1 MVFLRTFLNR
11 VAHAFVAVPVVCLFA
26 ATPNALYAA
35 NNCTGATY
43 YDSVGDTCIACPNGY
58 NYNTDAGK
66 TSVIQCQIHCNAGTF
81 IKTAL
86 APLPD
91 GYTRLLYLESSGTQY
106 ISTGYAYANNTTA
119 RVVIDSEFLAKQGTA
134 FNGIYPG
141 VAVGGG
147 DINAVFMFLW
157 GTNGRYKHYNV
168 NALLNTRYLF
178 DLDMPNHT
186 YTVSDV
192 NADNAVVVSVD
203 NTNTYDDNWES
214 GPLGDF
220 YLFTYD
226 TASKSRSSQ
235 KIYSAKLYDNGV
247 LVRNMVP
254 VRRDAD
260 DVLGMYDL
268 VTGTFYTNAGT
279 GTFVAGEITSGSDGN
294 CVNAGAGYWVGAN
307 TTNYGS
313 SGTRNACPA
322 GTCSNVT
329 NGTSAA
335 VCQQCAGATYSD
347 TPASTSC
354 FACPTGYDYN
364 LTSGKTN
371 INQCQIY
378 CDVGTYVPGSSSE
391 SEYTP
396 LDYLE
401 SDGNQYIITN
411 FRHASSNIRG
421 VVRVGVTTD
430 MPDSYNKDIL
440 GNLVNGGGGYSV
452 GWAKVFKL
460 WINKDRKRINGPTH
474 PFTAGTIH
482 EFTYE
487 LSADTCSISYDNQ
500 TVSDT
505 CSFIQGGSSNKISLF
520 FGGDANA
527 SLGNAFP
534 GRIYG
539 VKLYEDGT
547 LVHDF
552 VPMKRN
558 SDDELGM
565 YDNVTNTFFTN
576 SGTGEFTG
584 AVHVGCVDAG
594 AGYYST
600 GGVINYGAAASR
612 IACPAGLTTVG
623 YGHGADEAA
632 DCGHKLHVGD
642 FVFYTK
648 QTKPSVPALNIL
660 SPEGTV
666 FYLGASP
673 SDHTLSKLHLK
684 HNNQKYTVYDD
695 GLLYGER
702 DFNTGAQIT
711 Q

>member
-1 MVFLRTFLNR
+1 MRKTTIILFALFLPF
-11 VAHAFVAVPVVCLFA
+11 VAH
-26 ATPNALYAA
+26 AA

-119 RVVIDSEFLAKQGTA
+119 RVVIDSEFLVKKSPLL
-134 FNGIYPG
+134 NGIYPG
-141 VAVGGG
+141 VAVGTQSTV
-147 DINAVFMFLW
+147 DTMHFYW
-157 GTNGRYKHYNV
+157 GTDELHHQYLV
-168 NALLNTRYLF
+168 AALLNTRYLF

-220 YLFTYD
+220 YLFAYD
-226 TASKSRSSQ
+226 TASNTRSSQ

-268 VTGTFYTNAGT
+268 VTDTFYINAGT

-322 GTCSNVT
+322 GTYSNVT

-364 LTSGKTN
+364 VASGKSN

-378 CDVGTYVPGSSSE
+378 CGVGTYVSGSSSG

-411 FRHASSNIRG
+411 FKHSSPNIRG
-421 VVRVGVTTD
+421 FVRVGVTTD
-430 MPDSYNKDIL
+430 MPDSYNKDIM
-440 GNLVNGGGGYSV
+440 GNLTKGGDGYSV
-452 GWAKVFKL
+452 GWAKNFKL
-460 WINKDRKRINGPTH
+460 WVGNNRLNGPTH
-474 PFTAGTIH
+474 PLTAGTIH
-482 EFTYE
+482 EFSYE
-487 LSADTCSISYDNQ
+487 LTANTRSLSYDNQ
-500 TVSDT
+500 TVSGT
-505 CSFIQGGSSNKISLF
+505 CTLKAGGYISLF
-520 FGGDANA
+520 FGGRSD

-539 VKLYEDGT
+539 AKLYEDGT

-584 AVHVGCVDAG
+584 ALHVGCVDAG

-623 YGHGADEAA
+623 YGHGADEAN
-632 DCGHKLHVGD
+632 DCGHVLHIGNGTLYTRRNRATAPSFNIMDSNGTIHYINVSSTNHNLSGVHLGD
-642 FVFYTK
+642 
-648 QTKPSVPALNIL
+648 
-660 SPEGTV
+660 GTNQW
-666 FYLGASP
+666 
-673 SDHTLSKLHLK
+673 TL
-684 HNNQKYTVYDD
+684 YDD
-695 GLLYGER
+695 SLLYGER
-702 DFNTGAQIT
+702 DFHTGERIT
-711 Q
+711 E